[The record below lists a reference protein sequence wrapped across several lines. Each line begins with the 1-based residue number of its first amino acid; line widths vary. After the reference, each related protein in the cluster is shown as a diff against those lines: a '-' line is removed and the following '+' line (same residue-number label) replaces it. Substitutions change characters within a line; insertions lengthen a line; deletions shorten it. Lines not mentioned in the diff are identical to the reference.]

1 MTENNLVTKVW
12 NYAGVLA
19 QSGVGYTDYVSQLT
33 YLLFLKM
40 DDERTSLLGEKS
52 LLPDDCRWKILL
64 NLSGS
69 ELADKYQYVLEK
81 LSKQRGIIGTIY
93 KKAGNKISNPANLSR
108 LVSLING
115 ETWMGLDVDVKGEI
129 YEGLLQKNARESK
142 AGAGQYFTPRPL
154 IRAIVEVMRPS
165 PEMTV
170 HDPAC
175 GTGGFLLAAYEY
187 MKKQTDDR
195 EKIRALKEKK
205 LSGTDITPLVVSL
218 CAMNMYLHGIGG
230 ENSPVKEGDSLMSAG
245 DERYDMVL
253 TNPPFGNKGGLK
265 IMGEDGSVTTEK
277 EDYNRDDFIA
287 TTSNKQLNF
296 LQHIMT
302 ILNTRGRAAVVVPDN
317 VLFEGGAG
325 EKIRRRLLNEF
336 NLHTV
341 LRLPTGIFYAQGVK
355 ANVIFFDKYPP
366 LDKGHRTNDVWFYD
380 LRTNM
385 NFSLVNNPLGS
396 ADLQDFI
403 KCYNAGNTA
412 ARTESERFKKY
423 TYDEIISRDKVS
435 LDITW
440 LKDESL
446 ESLEHL
452 PEPGVLAEEIV
463 ADLDTALDAFK
474 DMLSDIQ
481 NSADKQ

>member
-12 NYAGVLA
+12 NYASVLA
-19 QSGVGYTDYVSQLT
+19 QSGIGYTDYVSQLT

-40 DDERTSLLGEKS
+40 DEERTDLLKEES
-52 LLPDDCRWKILL
+52 LLPIDCRWSNLL
-64 NLSGS
+64 KLSGT
-69 ELADKYQYVLEK
+69 ELSDKYQNILDK
-81 LSKQRGIIGTIY
+81 LSKQSGIIGTIY

-108 LVSLING
+108 LISLING
-115 ETWMGLDVDVKGEI
+115 ETWMGLDIDVKGEI
-129 YEGLLQKNARESK
+129 YEGLLQKNAQESK

-154 IRAIVEVMRPS
+154 IRAMVEVMRPT
-165 PEMTV
+165 PETIV
-170 HDPAC
+170 VDPAC
-175 GTGGFLLAAYEY
+175 GTGGFLLIAYEY
-187 MKKQTDDR
+187 MKKQTQDR
-195 EKIRALKEKK
+195 EKIKALKEKK
-205 LSGTDITPLVVSL
+205 LFGTDITPLVVSL

-230 ENSPVKEGDSLMSAG
+230 KNSPVTEGDSLMNAG
-245 DERYDMVL
+245 DKRYDMVL
-253 TNPPFGNKGGLK
+253 TNPPFGKKGGLK

-277 EDYNRDDFIA
+277 EEYNRDDFIA

-296 LQHIMT
+296 VQHIMT
-302 ILNTRGRAAVVVPDN
+302 ILNTHGRAAVVVPDN

-385 NFSLVNNPLGS
+385 NLSLVTNSLNDSHL
-396 ADLQDFI
+396 ADFI
-403 KCYNAGNTA
+403 KCYNADNIM
-412 ARTESERFKKY
+412 ARTESERFKKFS
-423 TYDEIISRDKVS
+423 YDEIIKRDKVS

-446 ESLEHL
+446 ESLENL
-452 PEPGVLAEEIV
+452 PEPEILADEIV
-463 ADLDTALDAFK
+463 DNLETALDSFK
-474 DMLSDIQ
+474 NVLTELQ
-481 NSADKQ
+481 KAE

>member
-12 NYAGVLA
+12 NYASVLA
-19 QSGVGYTDYVSQLT
+19 QSGIGYTDYVSQLT

-40 DDERTSLLGEKS
+40 DEERTDLLKEES
-52 LLPDDCRWKILL
+52 LLPADCRWSNLL
-64 NLSGS
+64 KLSGT
-69 ELADKYQYVLEK
+69 ELSDKYQNILDK
-81 LSKQRGIIGTIY
+81 LSKQTGIIGTIY

-108 LVSLING
+108 LISLING
-115 ETWMGLDVDVKGEI
+115 ETWMGLDIDVKGEI
-129 YEGLLQKNARESK
+129 YEGLLQKNAQESK

-154 IRAIVEVMRPS
+154 IRAMVEVMRPI
-165 PEMTV
+165 PETTV
-170 HDPAC
+170 VDPAC
-175 GTGGFLLAAYEY
+175 GTGGFLLIAYEY
-187 MKKQTDDR
+187 MKKQTQDR
-195 EKIRALKEKK
+195 EKIKALKEKK
-205 LSGTDITPLVVSL
+205 LFGTDITPLVVSL

-230 ENSPVKEGDSLMSAG
+230 KNSPVTEGDSLMNAG
-245 DERYDMVL
+245 DKRYDMVL
-253 TNPPFGNKGGLK
+253 TNPPFGKKGGLK

-277 EDYNRDDFIA
+277 EEYNRDDFIA

-296 LQHIMT
+296 VQHIMT
-302 ILNTRGRAAVVVPDN
+302 ILNTHGRAAVVVPDN

-385 NFSLVNNPLGS
+385 NLSLVTNSLNDSHL
-396 ADLQDFI
+396 ADFI
-403 KCYNAGNTA
+403 KCYNADNIM
-412 ARTESERFKKY
+412 ARTESERFKKFS
-423 TYDEIISRDKVS
+423 YDEIIKRDKVS

-446 ESLEHL
+446 ESLENL
-452 PEPGVLAEEIV
+452 PEPEILADEIV
-463 ADLDTALDAFK
+463 DNLETALDSFK
-474 DMLSDIQ
+474 NVLTELQ
-481 NSADKQ
+481 KAE

>member
-12 NYAGVLA
+12 NYASVLA
-19 QSGVGYTDYVSQLT
+19 QSGIGYTDYVSQLT

-40 DDERTSLLGEKS
+40 DEERTDLLKEES
-52 LLPDDCRWKILL
+52 LLPIDCRWSNLL
-64 NLSGS
+64 KLSGT
-69 ELADKYQYVLEK
+69 ELSDKYQNILDK
-81 LSKQRGIIGTIY
+81 LSKQSGIIGTIY

-108 LVSLING
+108 LISLING
-115 ETWMGLDVDVKGEI
+115 ETWMGLDIDVKGEI
-129 YEGLLQKNARESK
+129 YEGLLQKNAQESK

-154 IRAIVEVMRPS
+154 IRAMVEVMRPT
-165 PEMTV
+165 PETIV
-170 HDPAC
+170 VDPAC
-175 GTGGFLLAAYEY
+175 GTGGFLLIAYEY
-187 MKKQTDDR
+187 MKKQTQDR
-195 EKIRALKEKK
+195 EKIKALKEKK
-205 LSGTDITPLVVSL
+205 LFGTDITPLVVSL

-230 ENSPVKEGDSLMSAG
+230 KNSPVTEGDSLMNAG
-245 DERYDMVL
+245 DKRYDMVL
-253 TNPPFGNKGGLK
+253 TNPPFGKKGGLK

-277 EDYNRDDFIA
+277 EEYNRDDFIA

-296 LQHIMT
+296 VQHIMT
-302 ILNTRGRAAVVVPDN
+302 ILNTHGRAAVVVPDN

-385 NFSLVNNPLGS
+385 NLSLVTNSLNDNHL
-396 ADLQDFI
+396 ADFI
-403 KCYNAGNTA
+403 KCYNADNIM
-412 ARTESERFKKY
+412 ARTESERFKKFS
-423 TYDEIISRDKVS
+423 YDEIIKRDKVS

-446 ESLEHL
+446 ESLENL
-452 PEPGVLAEEIV
+452 PEPEILADEIV
-463 ADLDTALDAFK
+463 DNLETALDSFK
-474 DMLSDIQ
+474 NVLTELQ
-481 NSADKQ
+481 KAE

>member
-12 NYAGVLA
+12 NYASVLA
-19 QSGVGYTDYVSQLT
+19 QSGIGYTDYVSQLT

-40 DDERTSLLGEKS
+40 DEERTDLLKEES
-52 LLPDDCRWKILL
+52 LLPADCRWSNLL
-64 NLSGS
+64 KLSGT
-69 ELADKYQYVLEK
+69 ELSDKYQNILDK
-81 LSKQRGIIGTIY
+81 LSKQTGIIGTIY

-108 LVSLING
+108 LISLING
-115 ETWMGLDVDVKGEI
+115 ETWMGLDIDVKGEI
-129 YEGLLQKNARESK
+129 YEGLLQKNAQESK

-154 IRAIVEVMRPS
+154 IRAMVEVMHPT
-165 PEMTV
+165 PETTV
-170 HDPAC
+170 VDPAC
-175 GTGGFLLAAYEY
+175 GTGGFLLIAYEY
-187 MKKQTDDR
+187 MKKQTQDR
-195 EKIRALKEKK
+195 EKIKALKEKK
-205 LSGTDITPLVVSL
+205 LFGTDITPLVVSL

-230 ENSPVKEGDSLMSAG
+230 KNSPVTEGDSLMNAG
-245 DERYDMVL
+245 DKRYDMVL
-253 TNPPFGNKGGLK
+253 TNPPFGKKGGIK

-277 EDYNRDDFIA
+277 EEYNRDDFIA

-296 LQHIMT
+296 VQHIMT
-302 ILNTRGRAAVVVPDN
+302 ILNTHGRAAVVVPDN

-385 NFSLVNNPLGS
+385 NLSLVTNSLNDSHL
-396 ADLQDFI
+396 ADFI
-403 KCYNAGNTA
+403 KCYNADNIM
-412 ARTESERFKKY
+412 ARTESERFKKFS
-423 TYDEIISRDKVS
+423 YDEIIKRDKVS

-446 ESLEHL
+446 ESLENL
-452 PEPGVLAEEIV
+452 PEPEILADEIV
-463 ADLDTALDAFK
+463 DNLETALDSFK
-474 DMLSDIQ
+474 NVLTELQ
-481 NSADKQ
+481 KAE

>member
-12 NYAGVLA
+12 NYASVLA
-19 QSGVGYTDYVSQLT
+19 QSGIGYTDYVSQLT

-40 DDERTSLLGEKS
+40 DEERTDLLKEES
-52 LLPDDCRWKILL
+52 LLPADCRWSNLL
-64 NLSGS
+64 KLSGT
-69 ELADKYQYVLEK
+69 ELSDKYQNILDK
-81 LSKQRGIIGTIY
+81 LSKQTGIIGTIY

-108 LVSLING
+108 LISLING
-115 ETWMGLDVDVKGEI
+115 ETWMGLDIDVKGEI
-129 YEGLLQKNARESK
+129 YEGLLQKNAQESK

-154 IRAIVEVMRPS
+154 IRAMVEVMHPT
-165 PEMTV
+165 PDTTV
-170 HDPAC
+170 VDPAC
-175 GTGGFLLAAYEY
+175 GTGGFLLIAYEY
-187 MKKQTDDR
+187 MKKQTQDR
-195 EKIRALKEKK
+195 EKIKALKEKK
-205 LSGTDITPLVVSL
+205 LFGTDITPLVVSL

-230 ENSPVKEGDSLMSAG
+230 KNSPVTEGDSLMNAG
-245 DERYDMVL
+245 DKRYDMVL
-253 TNPPFGNKGGLK
+253 TNPPFGKKGGLK

-277 EDYNRDDFIA
+277 EEYNRDDFIA

-296 LQHIMT
+296 VQHIMT
-302 ILNTRGRAAVVVPDN
+302 ILNTHGRAAVVVPDN

-385 NFSLVNNPLGS
+385 NLSLVTNSLNDSHL
-396 ADLQDFI
+396 ADFI
-403 KCYNAGNTA
+403 KCYNADNIM
-412 ARTESERFKKY
+412 ARTESERFKKFS
-423 TYDEIISRDKVS
+423 YDEIIKRDKVS

-446 ESLEHL
+446 ESLENL
-452 PEPGVLAEEIV
+452 PEPEILADEIV
-463 ADLDTALDAFK
+463 DNLETALNSFK
-474 DMLSDIQ
+474 NVMFELQ
-481 NSADKQ
+481 KAE

>member
-12 NYAGVLA
+12 NYASVLA
-19 QSGVGYTDYVSQLT
+19 QSGIGYTDYVSQLT

-40 DDERTSLLGEKS
+40 DEERTDLLKEES
-52 LLPDDCRWKILL
+52 LLPADCRWSNLL
-64 NLSGS
+64 KLSGT
-69 ELADKYQYVLEK
+69 ELSDKYQNILDK
-81 LSKQRGIIGTIY
+81 LSKQTGIIGTIY

-108 LVSLING
+108 LISLING
-115 ETWMGLDVDVKGEI
+115 ETWMGLDIDVKGEI
-129 YEGLLQKNARESK
+129 YEGLLQKNAQESK

-154 IRAIVEVMRPS
+154 IRAMVEVMRPT
-165 PEMTV
+165 PETTV
-170 HDPAC
+170 VDPAC
-175 GTGGFLLAAYEY
+175 GTGGFLLIAYEY
-187 MKKQTDDR
+187 MKKQTQDR
-195 EKIRALKEKK
+195 EKIKALKEKK
-205 LSGTDITPLVVSL
+205 LFGTDITPLVVSL

-230 ENSPVKEGDSLMSAG
+230 KNSPVIEGDSLMNAG
-245 DERYDMVL
+245 DKRYDMVL
-253 TNPPFGNKGGLK
+253 TNPPFGKKGGLK

-277 EDYNRDDFIA
+277 EEYNRDDFIA

-296 LQHIMT
+296 VQHIMT
-302 ILNTRGRAAVVVPDN
+302 ILNTHGRAAVVVPDN

-380 LRTNM
+380 LRTNI
-385 NFSLVNNPLGS
+385 NLSLVTNSLNDSHL
-396 ADLQDFI
+396 ADFI
-403 KCYNAGNTA
+403 KCYNADNIM
-412 ARTESERFKKY
+412 ARTESERFKKFS
-423 TYDEIISRDKVS
+423 YDEIIKRDKVS

-446 ESLEHL
+446 ESLENL
-452 PEPGVLAEEIV
+452 PEPEILADEIV
-463 ADLDTALDAFK
+463 SNLSTALSSFENVLKEIKKAE
-474 DMLSDIQ
+474 
-481 NSADKQ
+481 